1 MHFLIKKFEIEF
13 INLIVG
19 FEYFKKYA
27 YCFYLK
33 HKNNVLLKGYK
44 VKYASSISFFFLV
57 LAVIMHCRVD
67 SGVVVTLCSRASEPL
82 DTI

>member
-27 YCFYLK
+27 YCFYFK
-33 HKNNVLLKGYK
+33 TKAMSY
-44 VKYASSISFFFLV
+44 
-57 LAVIMHCRVD
+57 
-67 SGVVVTLCSRASEPL
+67 
-82 DTI
+82 